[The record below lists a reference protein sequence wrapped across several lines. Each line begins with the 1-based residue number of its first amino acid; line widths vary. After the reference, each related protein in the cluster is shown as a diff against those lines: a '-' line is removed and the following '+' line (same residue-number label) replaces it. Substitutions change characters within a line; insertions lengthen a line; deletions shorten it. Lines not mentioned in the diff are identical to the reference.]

1 MRRLAPR
8 RTQQNRSSVQTKDP
22 TKQGSASPST
32 DSRSTNLYL
41 AKNSNNK
48 AHLGAISPAFET
60 FHGLRP
66 PCLWNLS
73 WAASQH
79 PALNRSITIYFCMT
93 TPKTPIS
100 AGSSSL
106 PYGG

>member
-22 TKQGSASPST
+22 TKQGTASPST

-48 AHLGAISPAFET
+48 AHLGAIGPAFET

-66 PCLWNLS
+66 N
-73 WAASQH
+73 
-79 PALNRSITIYFCMT
+79 
-93 TPKTPIS
+93 TP
-100 AGSSSL
+100 L
-106 PYGG
+106 

>member
-22 TKQGSASPST
+22 AKQGSASPST
-32 DSRSTNLYL
+32 NSRSTNLYL

-48 AHLGAISPAFET
+48 AHLGAIDPDFET

-66 PCLWNLS
+66 N
-73 WAASQH
+73 
-79 PALNRSITIYFCMT
+79 
-93 TPKTPIS
+93 TP
-100 AGSSSL
+100 L
-106 PYGG
+106 